1 MLTTEQNITQ
11 LGKKKNILIPN
22 KNGDF
27 KVVEGIKNKEE
38 LTRLTLRQLRQIA
51 SKLSVPLYSRKTKAV
66 LIDLI
71 ITYQNKNSLGDKDN
85 QKSNSK
91 DERNGDSSKQ
101 VLVET
106 QTNLVFLP
114 RDPEWAYV
122 FLANI

>member
-71 ITYQNKNSLGDKDN
+71 ITYQNKKFFVDKDN
-85 QKSNSK
+85 QENNSK
-91 DERNGDSSKQ
+91 PARLS
-101 VLVET
+101 L
-106 QTNLVFLP
+106 
-114 RDPEWAYV
+114 
-122 FLANI
+122 IHI

>member
-1 MLTTEQNITQ
+1 MLTTGQNITQ

-38 LTRLTLRQLRQIA
+38 LTLLTLRQLRQIA

-71 ITYQNKNSLGDKDN
+71 ITYQNKNLVGDKDN
-85 QKSNSK
+85 SATTMLQQPFKINK
-91 DERNGDSSKQ
+91 NLR
-101 VLVET
+101 
-106 QTNLVFLP
+106 TNPLF
-114 RDPEWAYV
+114 
-122 FLANI
+122 